1 MTWLLVLVIGSML
14 VATGFAERA
23 AMNMPCCS
31 EHRSTNCHA
40 IRATPTGNT
49 NSATVP
55 QFLSEIQAF
64 ATLYPALSVPHLA
77 ARQIQPSLAPSSED
91 LLKPHSRSAHLV
103 FSPWYTGFGRRAST
117 AVSCRSQG
125 TLGRWKAEVPELK
138 SRGFKALST
147 FRKHLIVAAIATLT
161 LFFGSAREVRAGVV
175 EASRPANCRNLPVI
189 KNRTGLKGQ
198 HVCDGMSV
206 SRELTKGEV
215 KKLEA
220 TATSAEDHLTVAR
233 FYRAEGNGLDAQ
245 AARYEDAAANL
256 WEGPVVKNLTSPTT
270 AGRFVFAAKGFRD
283 EAKADR
289 AVAASHA
296 EMAKTVVASLN

>member
-1 MTWLLVLVIGSML
+1 ML
-14 VATGFAERA
+14 VATGFAECA
-23 AMNMPCCS
+23 AMNMPFCS
-31 EHRSTNCHA
+31 DNRSTNCHA

-55 QFLSEIQAF
+55 SRRRHTRLVSDW
-64 ATLYPALSVPHLA
+64 SSDVCSSDLA
-77 ARQIQPSLAPSSED
+77 AILQRNPGLCDPLPSTFGSPSRRAANSALPCTFVGE
-91 LLKPHSRSAHLV
+91 PAEAHSRSAHLV

-138 SRGFKALST
+138 SRGFKTMST

-161 LFFGSAREVRAGVV
+161 LCFRSVCEVRAGVV

-198 HVCDGMSV
+198 HVCDGMSA

-215 KKLEA
+215 KKLAA
-220 TATSAEDHLTVAR
+220 TATSAEDHLTFAR
-233 FYRAEGNGLDAQ
+233 VLQG
-245 AARYEDAAANL
+245 
-256 WEGPVVKNLTSPTT
+256 
-270 AGRFVFAAKGFRD
+270 
-283 EAKADR
+283 
-289 AVAASHA
+289 
-296 EMAKTVVASLN
+296 